1 MHMVHSSNLT
11 RRSVIQ
17 KTLVAGLSAPVLASL
32 VGAQP
37 ARAARLQA
45 NETPQRGGIVRLG
58 AAGSPE
64 NLNPQMTIIMES
76 NRVNYHLYSGL
87 TRLDINLTPQP
98 DLALSWTPN
107 ETADV
112 WTFKLRTG
120 VKFHDGA
127 DCTSDD
133 VVSSFEHIMDPNS
146 GSVAASLLTMVDKVK
161 ATAADEVQFV
171 LNAPYADMP
180 RLLSNLQMM
189 VIPVKFVDTLST
201 QPVGTGPYM
210 LVENVPGQ
218 RTVLK
223 RFDDYFD
230 LENEAFIDE
239 IHIIPIP
246 EEASKVAALV
256 GGQIDVV
263 NELLPISLPLVQNA
277 PGIVLDEVP
286 SGSYQPIVM
295 MCDRPPFD
303 DERVRLALKKTLD
316 REEFVA
322 AVLQGHGVTAADQ
335 PIPPF
340 DPMYGDL
347 PIPTQDIEGAKAL
360 LAEAGYPD
368 GIDIEIH
375 TSTGRVGMQES
386 ALTLQQQAAPAGFR
400 FSVQSHPIDN
410 YWAEIW
416 KQVPIFTSNW
426 GGESPDYI
434 FSLNY
439 ISTTDQSESKW
450 SNPEFD
456 RLVDEARGELD
467 EPTRR
472 ELYTEAQKIMAESGP
487 IIVPYFRAYISA
499 WNEKLQGYPL
509 HPDRMTDFRQAW
521 IKQG

>member
-1 MHMVHSSNLT
+1 
-11 RRSVIQ
+11 
-17 KTLVAGLSAPVLASL
+17 
-32 VGAQP
+32 
-37 ARAARLQA
+37 
-45 NETPQRGGIVRLG
+45 LG

-76 NRVNYHLYSGL
+76 NRVNYHIYSGL
-87 TRLDINLTPQP
+87 TWLDETLTARP
-98 DLALSWTPN
+98 DLALSWAPN

-112 WTFKLRTG
+112 WSFKLRTG

-127 DCTSDD
+127 DCTSED
-133 VVSSFEHIMDPNS
+133 VVASFERIMDPES
-146 GSVAASLLTMVDKVK
+146 GSAATSLLTMVDKVE
-161 ATAADEVQFV
+161 ANGADEVRFL
-171 LNAPYADMP
+171 LNTPYADMP
-180 RLLSNLQMM
+180 RLVANLQMM
-189 VIPVKFVDTLST
+189 VIPVKLVDTLST
-201 QPVGTGPYM
+201 QPVGTGPYI
-210 LVENVPGQ
+210 LTENVPGQ

-223 RFDDYFD
+223 RFDGYFD

-239 IHIIPIP
+239 IQIIPIP
-246 EEASKVAALV
+246 EEASKVAALT

-277 PGIVLDEVP
+277 PGIVLEEVP

-303 DERVRLALKKTLD
+303 DERVRTALKKSVN
-316 REEFVA
+316 REGFVT

-335 PIPPF
+335 PIPPY

-347 PIPTQDIEGAKAL
+347 PIPAQDIEGAKAL

-386 ALTLQQQAAPAGFR
+386 ALTLKEQSAPAGFR
-400 FSVQSHPIDN
+400 FTVQSHPIDN

-450 SNPEFD
+450 SNPDFD
-456 RLVDEARGELD
+456 KLVAEARGTLD
-467 EPTRR
+467 EAKRK
-472 ELYTEAQKIMAESGP
+472 ELYTEAQRIMAEHGP
-487 IIVPYFRAYISA
+487 IIVPYFRAHTSA

-509 HPDRMTDFRQAW
+509 FPDRMTDFRRAW
-521 IKQG
+521 LSQS